1 MRQRRFLIALNAVL
15 AITLLAVALAPQ
27 ASAQRG
33 GAAGGRARGDF
44 TMIAGKIQGG
54 NGSAIYIVDANN
66 QDMIA
71 LRWNQGTKALDGIGY
86 RDLQEDSRLTTPGG
100 R

>member
-1 MRQRRFLIALNAVL
+1 MRPRRLLIALNLVLLLLLVAV
-15 AITLLAVALAPQ
+15 VWSPV

-33 GAAGGRARGDF
+33 GRARGDY
-44 TMIAGKIQGG
+44 TMVSGRIQGG
-54 NGSAIYIVDANN
+54 NTNAIYIVDSNN

-71 LRWNQGTKALDGIGY
+71 LRWNPGTKALDGIGY